1 MSRPVVAVLFGGIL
15 AWISCTGTAAA
26 GGWRWPVRGPVVEAF
41 RTGPDPFAAGQHRG
55 IDIAAPIATPVRSAC
70 SGTVTF
76 AGFAATAGRT
86 VSVACGPLTASYLH
100 LASIAVRRG
109 ERLTAGGLVGAVGR
123 SGRPRSAVAHL
134 HFGVRRT
141 GRRFAYVDPLSLLG
155 DDRPPPVS
163 AVPRAPPRAV
173 PPGRPPLEAA
183 PRPSPA
189 PRPVLRAT
197 SRRSPLAPRPPA
209 MPWPA
214 WAGLGLIAAALP
226 ARLAR
231 LGRRHARAARPGPQV
246 DAARLRARP

>member
-1 MSRPVVAVLFGGIL
+1 MSRPVVAVLLGGVL
-15 AWISCTGTAAA
+15 GCISCAGTAAA
-26 GGWRWPVRGPVVEAF
+26 GDWRWPVRGPVVEAF

-55 IDIAAPIATPVRSAC
+55 IDIAAPIRTPVRSAC
-70 SGTVTF
+70 SGRVTF

-86 VSVACGPLTASYLH
+86 VSVACGRLTASYLH
-100 LASIAVRRG
+100 LAAIAVRRG

-163 AVPRAPPRAV
+163 AVPRAA
-173 PPGRPPLEAA
+173 PPGRPPLEPAPRAA
-183 PRPSPA
+183 PRPVRLRPA
-189 PRPVLRAT
+189 

-231 LGRRHARAARPGPQV
+231 LGRRRARAAATAPQV
-246 DAARLRARP
+246 ASGRPHARP